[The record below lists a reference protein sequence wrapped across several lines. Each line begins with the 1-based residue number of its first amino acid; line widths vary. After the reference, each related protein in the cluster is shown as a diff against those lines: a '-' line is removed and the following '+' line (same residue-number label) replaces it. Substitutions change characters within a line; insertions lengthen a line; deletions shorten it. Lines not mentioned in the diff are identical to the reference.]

1 MDFDEERHIIED
13 DDFLPIEDL
22 MGQFNCLSQDN
33 FQLWYLYK
41 QFNIKYFDDE
51 EKVYLDNVIE
61 KLKEKQ
67 MAINIRNSEKLKA
80 TDLGSV
86 KIL

>member
-13 DDFLPIEDL
+13 DDFIAIEDL
-22 MGQFNCLSQDN
+22 MGQISCLTQDN

-51 EKVYLDNVIE
+51 EKVYLDDVIE

-67 MAINIRNSEKLKA
+67 IKINDKNSKKLKVV
-80 TDLGSV
+80 DLGIA